1 MRLHTRLGASLC
13 LTVFSIITIALLL
26 TNSGVTDR
34 LQRIALGT
42 SINHLSGS
50 FWGWAAG
57 DDDDYLRVVVFGDSW
72 AEVTS
77 EDALIGKG
85 KGWAGVLCELV

>member
-1 MRLHTRLGASLC
+1 MRLHTRLGASIC
-13 LTVFSIITIALLL
+13 LTVFSIATIVLLL
-26 TNSGVTDR
+26 PNSSVSAR

-42 SINHLSGS
+42 SINHISDS
-50 FWGWAAG
+50 FWGWASG

-77 EDALIGKG
+77 EDAIIGKG